1 MESIVQYYLNQ
12 GYRITSPFGW
22 RIHPTYK
29 DLRFHYGIDLGGKVR
44 GTPIRF
50 PYHGKIR
57 HTAYHS
63 IYGNLIMVESARM
76 QVLFMFA
83 HCHDIQVK
91 VGQSITPGQVIGTV
105 GATGNA
111 TGPHI
116 HLEIRADDG
125 SKMGG
130 KVWGDPEDYF
140 EGDDVMHHKVKAGET
155 AARIAAQYGITL
167 EELAAANPQVADLNK
182 IYVDQILAIPQ
193 KVVSPDE
200 IPGTKDNIK
209 NVIVKY
215 EDRIVPGVD
224 GIAADPGRTYV
235 QLRAI
240 ADVYGFKFE
249 PLDGKSWSS
258 GVRLVPKA
266 QGQEIQDD
274 KTKRLVAEFF
284 RVTEELKQSVKE

>member
-1 MESIVQYYLNQ
+1 M
-12 GYRITSPFGW
+12 
-22 RIHPTYK
+22 
-29 DLRFHYGIDLGGKVR
+29 
-44 GTPIRF
+44 
-50 PYHGKIR
+50 
-57 HTAYHS
+57 
-63 IYGNLIMVESARM
+63 
-76 QVLFMFA
+76 LFR
-83 HCHDIQVK
+83 
-91 VGQSITPGQVIGTV
+91 S
-105 GATGNA
+105 
-111 TGPHI
+111 
-116 HLEIRADDG
+116 
-125 SKMGG
+125 